1 MNSPEEANMYGPLTR
16 IAMAKM
22 LSQYAINVL
31 GKTPDT
37 TKVVPTFP
45 DVSAQLDA
53 DYNNGVTLAYQL

>member
-1 MNSPEEANMYGPLTR
+1 
-16 IAMAKM
+16 M

-37 TKVVPTFP
+37 TKVVPAFP
-45 DVSAQLDA
+45 DVTAQMDA